1 MDNEI
6 SGFLGILAA
15 LEVFGGFKGNR
26 RGKRKTKKTITKNQG
41 KQKGCGVF
49 LL

>member
-15 LEVFGGFKGNR
+15 LEVFGGFKGKWQSGADEGGFEGFN
-26 RGKRKTKKTITKNQG
+26 GKRH
-41 KQKGCGVF
+41 
-49 LL
+49 